1 MLNYKSKLEYIDNC
15 LELLTSDI
23 KYIVSDSR
31 ILDHKD
37 SSLKPYWYFEAINKE
52 MVKYD
57 AYMAKATAGKSSL
70 KLPSAINKGRLNSN
84 LFLLSITKN
93 TIWKELI
100 FGTLENFK
108 SKLVPVLKD
117 PNDRNDRGV
126 ATDIKG
132 K

>member
-1 MLNYKSKLEYIDNC
+1 MLNYKSKLEYINNC
-15 LELLTSDI
+15 LELLTNDI

-31 ILDHKD
+31 ILEYKD
-37 SSLKPYWYFEAINKE
+37 SSLKPYWYFEVINKE

-57 AYMAKATAGKSSL
+57 AYMTKTTAGKSSL

-100 FGTLENFK
+100 FGTIENFK
-108 SKLVPVLKD
+108 SKLVPLLRD
-117 PNDRNDRGV
+117 PNDRGDAG
-126 ATDIKG
+126 DIKR